1 MLEIMMLIALTKSIG
16 KVVEG
21 KGRPSGKYK
30 ALAVALWI
38 GGEILGFII
47 GEIAELGGASY
58 VLALLGA
65 ATGAFI
71 AWRVAASV
79 PALEPA
85 VDARV
90 FD

>member
-21 KGRPSGKYK
+21 KGKPSGKYK
-30 ALAVALWI
+30 ALAVVLWI
-38 GGEILGFII
+38 GGEVLGYVI
-47 GEIAELGGASY
+47 GALADLGGASY
-58 VLALLGA
+58 ALALVGA